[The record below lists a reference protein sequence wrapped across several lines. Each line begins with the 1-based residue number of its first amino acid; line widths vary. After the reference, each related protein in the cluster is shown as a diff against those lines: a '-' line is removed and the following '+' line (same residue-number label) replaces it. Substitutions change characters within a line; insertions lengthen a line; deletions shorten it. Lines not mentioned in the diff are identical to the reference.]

1 MDRHELLE
9 LVHSTS
15 REQFTAKFPHL
26 FLMIATRSLED
37 EDAGFN
43 TLVAEPGTSR
53 SSATRE
59 LQHVP
64 IAKAP
69 GNPYPDRISVGRARN
84 CDVVLR
90 DPSVSKLHAHFR
102 VLPDGKLELVDLD
115 SQNGTCVNHAPLA
128 GNRPEPIKAGDLV
141 LFGAVSAR
149 LVTSSQVYDLLR

>member
-1 MDRHELLE
+1 MDVSELTSQANELLKE
-9 LVHSTS
+9 EFVNRHTC
-15 REQFTAKFPHL
+15 L
-26 FLMIATRSLED
+26 FLLFHEERGGISPAQFSTQVVPRKE
-37 EDAGFN
+37 AQKR
-43 TLVAEPGTSR
+43 PGGALRVLPVT
-53 SSATRE
+53 
-59 LQHVP
+59 
-64 IAKAP
+64 KAP
-69 GNPYPDRISVGRARN
+69 ANPYSDRISIGRARN